1 METTGSD
8 ANKAQCSELQT
19 ISPRL
24 LNLFAHG
31 FQGRCFQFAAQINS
45 GFVIQFFQQCPRGR
59 NQPGASGQQ
68 DHAEQSDHRQAL
80 LLRQPPAFAFVN
92 QQMVGA
98 QFFGQRNRLGF
109 VRSTLRA

>member
-1 METTGSD
+1 MAVAQMETTGSD

-45 GFVIQFFQQCPRGR
+45 RFVIQFFQQCPRGR

-68 DHAEQSDHRQAL
+68 DHAEQSDHRP
-80 LLRQPPAFAFVN
+80 LRSSI
-92 QQMVGA
+92 
-98 QFFGQRNRLGF
+98 NRWSACNSSASAIASASP
-109 VRSTLRA
+109 RSTLRA